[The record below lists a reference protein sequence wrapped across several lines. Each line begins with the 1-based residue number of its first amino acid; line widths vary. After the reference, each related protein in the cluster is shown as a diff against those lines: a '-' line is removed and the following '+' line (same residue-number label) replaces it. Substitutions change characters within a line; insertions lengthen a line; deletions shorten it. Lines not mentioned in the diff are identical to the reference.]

1 MTAANPRAPF
11 RVDDPRLETRR
22 VIDADGCLMAR
33 FNGPDRQA
41 RAEALAAEYE
51 QTYGPE
57 WGGGERDALR
67 VPNAAEPSHWRSDHR
82 PRGMGLERH
91 ASAVPPPERAR
102 RPPVSF
108 AIAYIRAHAWLGTVW
123 VVPMA
128 VIGDKLMLAIY
139 AATGI
144 AAILM
149 DDALDG
155 GPQ

>member
-1 MTAANPRAPF
+1 M
-11 RVDDPRLETRR
+11 
-22 VIDADGCLMAR
+22 
-33 FNGPDRQA
+33 
-41 RAEALAAEYE
+41 
-51 QTYGPE
+51 
-57 WGGGERDALR
+57 
-67 VPNAAEPSHWRSDHR
+67 
-82 PRGMGLERH
+82 
-91 ASAVPPPERAR
+91 
-102 RPPVSF
+102 SF